1 MTAPA
6 PPMPA
11 VCDICSAE
19 AAVASLMN
27 LQDYSQVKVGPGCMP
42 EFFASLAG
50 DTATAAPAPVPPPGE
65 PAPAQTAPQTLD
77 EDPVTG
83 DMVPVDLAPRAAAGG
98 PPAAPTM
105 PAPDLVRQA
114 DAEAAQLALL
124 RMLGIVNPD
133 AARCP
138 ECDTVAHGWPGIAA
152 YVCPYCATLFGD
164 GWARLQET
172 RPPGLTMAGAIA
184 GLQAAAAAAS
194 ADSEPADAGGQPETP
209 DGPGTPGQDPDVASY
224 GAPPYTPWPDQAPF

>member
-1 MTAPA
+1 MNAPVQ
-6 PPMPA
+6 PMPA

-27 LQDYSQVKVGPGCMP
+27 LQDYSQVKVGPSCMP

-50 DTATAAPAPVPPPGE
+50 DTAAAAPAPVPPPGA
-65 PAPAQTAPQTLD
+65 PASAQTAPQTLD

-83 DMVPVDLAPRAAAGG
+83 NMVPVDLGPRAAAGG
-98 PPAAPTM
+98 PPAAATM
-105 PAPDLVRQA
+105 PAPDIVRQA

-138 ECDTVAHGWPGIAA
+138 QCDTVAHGWPGIAA

-172 RPPGLTMAGAIA
+172 RPPGLTIAGAIA
-184 GLQAAAAAAS
+184 GLQAAAADAAL
-194 ADSEPADAGGQPETP
+194 DSEPGGINGPP
-209 DGPGTPGQDPDVASY
+209 DVHGHPGTPTLDAAAEHAAQASPA
-224 GAPPYTPWPDQAPF
+224 APPDQVPF